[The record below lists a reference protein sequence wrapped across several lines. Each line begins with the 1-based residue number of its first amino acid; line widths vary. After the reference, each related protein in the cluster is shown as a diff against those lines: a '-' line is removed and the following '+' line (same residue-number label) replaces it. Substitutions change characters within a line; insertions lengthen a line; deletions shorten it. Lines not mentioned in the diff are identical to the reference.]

1 MPSNRRPPAPR
12 PNHEAAC
19 LRILSAEFSRNHR
32 WRGLRPAA
40 LVQELERFG
49 EGTLQTIIMGDINVY
64 EISWLKYSDGSTLEG
79 RDLLAF
85 ANLAGL
91 SERVGKPTR
100 GPNLLDLVLSD
111 LGTELTCAV
120 HPGIGDHEAVVGTVK
135 FNIPEIF

>member
-1 MPSNRRPPAPR
+1 MCVGVRLGKKQKKKKPAPG
-12 PNHEAAC
+12 ETAS
-19 LRILSAEFSRNHR
+19 ID
-32 WRGLRPAA
+32 A
-40 LVQELERFG
+40 LYEELERFG
-49 EGTLQTIIMGDINVY
+49 EGTLQTIIMGDINVH

-79 RDLLAF
+79 RELLAF

-120 HPGIGDHEAVVGTVK
+120 HPGISDHEAPVGTVG
-135 FNIPEIF
+135 FNI